1 MDISHFPR
9 HKSRRERLERVLGWI
24 EEQLNKVSEHNNPR
38 HDEIIYARKSRRRER
53 FLRFKKWADGQLKK
67 ITEKDYLTAGEI
79 SKRDKFVVYIL
90 KIPFWRNLGLR
101 ANHVSIAGIILI
113 TLYNV
118 LMSLGMPRTAF
129 FYGALG
135 VASDFIDGPMARWKN
150 PKTGRDDVT
159 GLGTILDH
167 FRDFYYA
174 ISIGLDAFFRFGN
187 INAVEITNAILILIS
202 YIIIITGV
210 ILKYQLLNLNY
221 ISPIFKKYSRARVK
235 NAYRR
240 FMDFSYMNLQTKLWG
255 RAQFICLATG
265 LTMLFLGKFMGINF
279 LIGFSVDFFGATI
292 AFGVLN
298 FFQDYV
304 MEKENDKN
312 N

>member
-1 MDISHFPR
+1 
-9 HKSRRERLERVLGWI
+9 
-24 EEQLNKVSEHNNPR
+24 
-38 HDEIIYARKSRRRER
+38 
-53 FLRFKKWADGQLKK
+53 
-67 ITEKDYLTAGEI
+67 
-79 SKRDKFVVYIL
+79 
-90 KIPFWRNLGLR
+90 
-101 ANHVSIAGIILI
+101 
-113 TLYNV
+113 
-118 LMSLGMPRTAF
+118 MSLGMPKTAF

-210 ILKYQLLNLNY
+210 IFKYQLLNLNY

-292 AFGVLN
+292 AFGSWLTGPPPILPEKKLRLVMRLLMKAGRTIWDGKRYIN
-298 FFQDYV
+298 FFPCSQQGILCLSIRQKTKDAT
-304 MEKENDKN
+304 KK
-312 N
+312 